1 MHSGG
6 QAAIWWVR
14 RDLRLAD
21 NPALRSAIDDGEA
34 VLPVFVLE
42 PTLMASAGQPRRAW
56 LIAALHILDRDLRDI
71 GGHGLSIARG
81 DPAAVVP
88 RLAKAH
94 DAQRVHVTA
103 DFSPYGRSRD
113 NRVARALGVYDIELS
128 RTGSPYAVA
137 PGTLQSGSGRP
148 FQLFSPFHRAWM
160 AHGVPEP
167 APAIRASE
175 VQWLLADDQV
185 RLEDPDEDLLP
196 LVGEMPSRMTWQAW
210 LSRESKGL
218 ADYDKL
224 HGFPGADA
232 TSHLSIALRWGHLH
246 PRTVLH
252 DLARIRSNSAAT
264 LARQIAWRDFFADVL
279 FHRPEAVREPIRH
292 EFSNMPT
299 DDPDRAETAAKR
311 LKAWQ
316 EGRTGY
322 PLVDAGMRQ
331 LLAQG
336 WMHNRVRMVVASFL
350 TKDLHIG
357 WWHGANWF
365 MEHLRDGDIAQN
377 QLNWQWVAGCG
388 TDAAPYFRIFNPTAQ
403 SEKFDA
409 DGSYIRRY
417 VPELAEMPI
426 EHLHKPWT
434 APGGVPKGYPE
445 PIVVHAVERK
455 EALDR
460 YAVVRGL

>member
-34 VLPVFVLE
+34 VLPVFVLD

-210 LSRESKGL
+210 LSGESKGL

>member
-1 MHSGG
+1 MRSGG

-21 NPALRSAIDDGEA
+21 NPALRSAIDEGEA
-34 VLPVFVLE
+34 VLPVFVLD
-42 PTLMASAGQPRRAW
+42 PALMASAGQPRRAW

-71 GGHGLSIARG
+71 GGHGLSIVRG

-88 RLAKAH
+88 RLARAY

-113 NRVARALGVYDIELS
+113 NRVAHALGVYDIELS

-137 PGTLQSGSGRP
+137 PGTLKSGSGRP
-148 FQLFSPFHRAWM
+148 FQLFSPFHRAWI
-160 AHGVPEP
+160 AHGVQEP
-167 APAIRASE
+167 APAIRANE

-185 RLEDPDEDLLP
+185 RLGNPDEDLLP
-196 LVGEMPSRMTWQAW
+196 LVGEMPSRKAWRAW
-210 LSRESKGL
+210 LSGESKGL

-224 HGFPGADA
+224 HDFPGADA

-252 DLARIRSNSAAT
+252 DLARIRSNGAAALT
-264 LARQIAWRDFFADVL
+264 RQIAWRDFFADVL
-279 FHRPEAVREPIRH
+279 FHRPEAVRQPIRH

-299 DDPDRAETAAKR
+299 DDPDRVEAAAKR

-316 EGRTGY
+316 EGMTGY

-417 VPELAEMPI
+417 VPELAKMPI

-434 APGGVPKGYPE
+434 APEGVPKGYPE